1 MNASATPL
9 LFLALAAGQDSR
21 PRFSISTAEKFDPEA
36 IPAYRGNHE
45 AVYRHID
52 SHLDHHLGEIQR
64 WLRQPSVSAQNQGIA
79 EMAEMVRSDLKAL
92 GFQETEIEKGYVDF
106 LFALAGE

>member
-1 MNASATPL
+1 MKAALPF
-9 LFLALAAGQDSR
+9 LFLALAAGQDPRS
-21 PRFSISTAEKFDPEA
+21 RFSISTAETFDPEA
-36 IPAYRGNHE
+36 IPAYRGNNE

-79 EMAEMVRSDLKAL
+79 EMAEMVRSDLKAI